1 MTTQP
6 DAGLECDLL
15 QKVIR
20 DSTQPT
26 DQLHQ
31 QVLEWLGKRLSFPDP
46 GFGHLGPFL
55 EARCNAIHMLL
66 NQQSTTSNMKDLC
79 MKQLPGKLA
88 ELDRTYDVLISKIG
102 IDDASRGTKIQK
114 LDEWKAGKMVQFQH
128 DLQVAEKQ
136 LGNIEIEIARHVDM
150 MIDNVK
156 TGHDKDPVFC
166 DISSLLEEAAFILD
180 EQPMDGTNLP
190 QILPENQLG
199 DETVCS
205 PQNGPDQEEPL
216 QSKAVVKRL
225 IVPPGCDVPIK
236 QHMVD
241 IFHKTRQPVMNVPEV
256 VPVTPA
262 ETPVVGSSVGNGS
275 TEASVADAIDAPSV
289 ENGST
294 EKPAVEN
301 DVETPMVDN
310 GSNDGTLTAPSCEE
324 TAAKYIAQLED
335 GATKQALLSLCE
347 ASLSKVG
354 WRTIYD
360 VNLCWGRDANK
371 SETGVYH
378 NPFFCKPT

>member
-1 MTTQP
+1 
-6 DAGLECDLL
+6 
-15 QKVIR
+15 
-20 DSTQPT
+20 
-26 DQLHQ
+26 
-31 QVLEWLGKRLSFPDP
+31 
-46 GFGHLGPFL
+46 
-55 EARCNAIHMLL
+55 
-66 NQQSTTSNMKDLC
+66 
-79 MKQLPGKLA
+79 
-88 ELDRTYDVLISKIG
+88 
-102 IDDASRGTKIQK
+102 
-114 LDEWKAGKMVQFQH
+114 
-128 DLQVAEKQ
+128 
-136 LGNIEIEIARHVDM
+136 
-150 MIDNVK
+150 
-156 TGHDKDPVFC
+156 
-166 DISSLLEEAAFILD
+166 
-180 EQPMDGTNLP
+180 
-190 QILPENQLG
+190 
-199 DETVCS
+199 
-205 PQNGPDQEEPL
+205 
-216 QSKAVVKRL
+216 
-225 IVPPGCDVPIK
+225 
-236 QHMVD
+236 
-241 IFHKTRQPVMNVPEV
+241 MNVPEV

>member
-15 QKVIR
+15 QKLIR
-20 DSTQPT
+20 NSTQPT

-31 QVLEWLGKRLSFPDP
+31 QVLEWLGKRLAFPDP

-66 NQQSTTSNMKDLC
+66 NQQSTTLNMKDLC
-79 MKQLPGKLA
+79 MKQFPGKLA
-88 ELDRTYDVLISKIG
+88 ELDQTYDVLISKIG
-102 IDDASRGTKIQK
+102 KDDASRDTKIQK
-114 LDEWKAGKMVQFQH
+114 LDEWKAGKVAQFQH
-128 DLQVAEKQ
+128 DLQVVENQ

-166 DISSLLEEAAFILD
+166 DISKLLDEAAFILD
-180 EQPMDGTNLP
+180 DTPMDGSNLP
-190 QILPENQLG
+190 PILPDNQLG
-199 DETVCS
+199 DETICS
-205 PQNGPDQEEPL
+205 PQDGHDQEEPL

-241 IFHKTRQPVMNVPEV
+241 IFHKTRQPVMNASDV

-262 ETPVVGSSVGNGS
+262 ETSVVGS
-275 TEASVADAIDAPSV
+275 SV

-294 EKPAVEN
+294 EKPVVEKA
-301 DVETPMVDN
+301 VETPSVENGPTEKPVVENVVETPSVEN

-324 TAAKYIAQLED
+324 TAANYIAQLED
-335 GATKQALLSLCE
+335 GPTKQALLSLCE

-354 WRTIYD
+354 
-360 VNLCWGRDANK
+360 
-371 SETGVYH
+371 
-378 NPFFCKPT
+378 

>member
-1 MTTQP
+1 
-6 DAGLECDLL
+6 
-15 QKVIR
+15 
-20 DSTQPT
+20 
-26 DQLHQ
+26 
-31 QVLEWLGKRLSFPDP
+31 
-46 GFGHLGPFL
+46 
-55 EARCNAIHMLL
+55 
-66 NQQSTTSNMKDLC
+66 MKDLC

-102 IDDASRGTKIQK
+102 IDDASRGTKLQK
-114 LDEWKAGKMVQFQH
+114 LDDWKAGKMVQFQH
-128 DLQVAEKQ
+128 DLQVAEQQ
-136 LGNIEIEIARHVDM
+136 LGNIEIEIAKHVDM

-166 DISSLLEEAAFILD
+166 DISSLLDEAAFILD

-190 QILPENQLG
+190 QILPDNQLG
-199 DETVCS
+199 DETICS
-205 PQNGPDQEEPL
+205 PQDGPDQEEPL

-262 ETPVVGSSVGNGS
+262 ETPVVGPSVGNGS

-294 EKPAVEN
+294 EKPTVEN
-301 DVETPMVDN
+301 AVETPMVDN

-354 WRTIYD
+354 WRTIND